1 MSCLVEKDRI
11 VFFRNEKTILANVPY
26 CKINSELK
34 NGDVIYNAGILY
46 MMNHSVDKKLYVKGL
61 QNG

>member
-1 MSCLVEKDRI
+1 M
-11 VFFRNEKTILANVPY
+11 KTILANVPY